1 VPKPDRLDAGGIDV
15 AVSADN
21 HILFAAGDTQI
32 ARLVDPAEVA
42 GHEPP
47 LLIEGRLG
55 RLLVVKVAEHQ
66 AGAAAADLADFARG
80 SLGVRIVRAPDADLI
95 PGTGAPAGLA
105 DEFVRSSG
113 SVYWCEQASVM
124 R

>member
-1 VPKPDRLDAGGIDV
+1 LR
-15 AVSADN
+15 
-21 HILFAAGDTQI
+21 
-32 ARLVDPAEVA
+32 
-42 GHEPP
+42 
-47 LLIEGRLG
+47 IEGRLG
-55 RLLVVKVAEHQ
+55 RLLVVKVAERQ
-66 AGAAAADLADFARG
+66 AGASAADLADFARG
-80 SLGVRIVRAPDADLI
+80 GLGVRIVRAPTADLI